1 MNIPNYTDKE
11 IKERK
16 VDFDMSVIYGMPF
29 IEVNI
34 ILIQRTI
41 FQYALKDICFKEIT
55 AFQDT
60 RFVSSKGQMHPKES
74 LSEARN
80 LLSCFVKK

>member
-29 IEVNI
+29 IEVMI
-34 ILIQRTI
+34 
-41 FQYALKDICFKEIT
+41 
-55 AFQDT
+55 
-60 RFVSSKGQMHPKES
+60 
-74 LSEARN
+74 
-80 LLSCFVKK
+80 

>member
-29 IEVNI
+29 IEVI
-34 ILIQRTI
+34 IFLI
-41 FQYALKDICFKEIT
+41 
-55 AFQDT
+55 
-60 RFVSSKGQMHPKES
+60 
-74 LSEARN
+74 
-80 LLSCFVKK
+80 